1 MAPDLHIAP
10 RCWQMGPSSRS
21 IRHTKTPVRAGIVA
35 MIANM
40 ALNLVFVAALFALWH
55 RPGDLAEGWLAGI
68 AKVPGLHMALALASA
83 LASYL
88 NLAQLWIALRR
99 HGLHVAEPGWARH
112 LLRLGIACAAMVA
125 VILAAL
131 WQWPE
136 WGEWSPL
143 TRVARLGIVMGAA
156 GGAFVV
162 ALFAAGFRLRD
173 LRS

>member
-1 MAPDLHIAP
+1 MSAPELSLLAKRRFLP
-10 RCWQMGPSSRS
+10 
-21 IRHTKTPVRAGIVA
+21 
-35 MIANM
+35 
-40 ALNLVFVAALFALWH
+40 LFATQFLGAFNDNLY
-55 RPGDLAEGWLAGI
+55 R
-68 AKVPGLHMALALASA
+68 SA
-83 LASYL
+83 MLFLVSFTLYRGEAD
-88 NLAQLWIALRR
+88 R
-99 HGLHVAEPGWARH
+99 
-112 LLRLGIACAAMVA
+112 AAMVA

-143 TRVARLGIVMGAA
+143 TRVARLGIVMGTA